1 MGVIQCRKI
10 DTVELYH
17 HQVVR
22 RIFQPSELYMLLC
35 VCGMVG
41 FSLWLS
47 RCMYTILYMLFISL
61 PMFSLYSL
69 ACYFLSFF
77 LSFHFWFSHLSFGP
91 FSSIVSSRFS
101 LGRFILCFLRIH
113 IFFVFSIRLYI
124 YLCLHIFL
132 LLFILVVLCRYFW
145 RFICCLNSMKLTLFS
160 WTDKIEES
168 ALTHSFTYTLGAL
181 SFTHTHTNPTA
192 VRFLSLSL
200 STVVL
205 YFIHIYIIHLLL
217 YI

>member
-1 MGVIQCRKI
+1 MLAVCGV
-10 DTVELYH
+10 
-17 HQVVR
+17 
-22 RIFQPSELYMLLC
+22 LC
-35 VCGMVG
+35 VWNGWF
-41 FSLWLS
+41 FSLAFT
-47 RCMYTILYMLFISL
+47 MYVHYTIHAFYIFTNVFTLLL
-61 PMFSLYSL
+61 L
-69 ACYFLSFF
+69 ACYFLPFF

-124 YLCLHIFL
+124 YLCLHFFL